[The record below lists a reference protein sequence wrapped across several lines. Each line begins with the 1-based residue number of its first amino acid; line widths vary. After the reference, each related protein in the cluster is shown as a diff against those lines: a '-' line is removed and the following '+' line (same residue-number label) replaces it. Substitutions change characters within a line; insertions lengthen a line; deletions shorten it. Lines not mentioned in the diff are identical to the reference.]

1 MEELEPRHLM
11 VGVPLPWDIYTKG
24 NRLILRKG
32 NMILN
37 DKQRDQLLKLGLYV
51 RSVATP
57 EDYTAPKPVNE
68 PFNPFRRLDQVY
80 ASLDAML
87 ARPASFRH
95 EFGKRIRSLA
105 VVVDE
110 TVQKAPDACIGS
122 IFLLPF
128 TNYSSAHSLHVSLLL
143 AILMQRLGLT
153 LPERISLLS
162 AALTMNSG
170 MYEVQNQLYH
180 QALPL
185 SDNQRMEIDHHPE
198 ESVRILQ
205 DCFVGD
211 ELWLRV
217 VLEHHE
223 NWEGSGYPYKM
234 TKEEIHPL
242 SHLLYLADVVGAKL
256 TPRRYRDPVRPNVA
270 LSQVFMNR
278 GKSIDMQYAALL
290 VKELGIYPP
299 GSYVR
304 IRNGDVALVT
314 HRGANASTPRVMS
327 IASGQ
332 GMPYAM
338 PIPRDT
344 RSAEF
349 GIETS
354 LPAADSI
361 KITNLS
367 KIWGYV
373 LA

>member
-57 EDYTAPKPVNE
+57 EDYTAPKPVAE

-87 ARPASFRH
+87 ARPASFRT
-95 EFGKRIRSLA
+95 EFGKRVRSLA

-162 AALTMNSG
+162 AALTMNIG

-185 SDNQRMEIDHHPE
+185 SDNQRMEIDHHRKNRCA
-198 ESVRILQ
+198 SCRI
-205 DCFVGD
+205 
-211 ELWLRV
+211 
-217 VLEHHE
+217 
-223 NWEGSGYPYKM
+223 
-234 TKEEIHPL
+234 
-242 SHLLYLADVVGAKL
+242 
-256 TPRRYRDPVRPNVA
+256 A
-270 LSQVFMNR
+270 LS
-278 GKSIDMQYAALL
+278 
-290 VKELGIYPP
+290 
-299 GSYVR
+299 
-304 IRNGDVALVT
+304 
-314 HRGANASTPRVMS
+314 VMS
-327 IASGQ
+327 CGCAWCWNTTKTGKARATPT
-332 GMPYAM
+332 G
-338 PIPRDT
+338 
-344 RSAEF
+344 
-349 GIETS
+349 
-354 LPAADSI
+354 
-361 KITNLS
+361 
-367 KIWGYV
+367 
-373 LA
+373 